1 MTRIKKKG
9 EENVID
15 FQRDFRQGQVQ
26 EIQQITGGTA
36 ICLAWVLKF
45 EGEHCDPI
53 PRSQVSRPP
62 IRLVF
67 SRWICIIKD
76 RVL

>member
-36 ICLAWVLKF
+36 ICSGVGV
-45 EGEHCDPI
+45 EICGEHCDPI
-53 PRSQVSRPP
+53 PRSQVSRP
-62 IRLVF
+62 RLGLCFQGGYV
-67 SRWICIIKD
+67 
-76 RVL
+76 